1 MSFVARRLLQL
12 VPVAV
17 GVTIIVFFMIH
28 LIPGDPARTILGIHA
43 TPKAIAELHQEWG
56 LNRPLLSQYWL
67 FLDRLVHGNLGQSLI
82 YGGPASS
89 LILSHLPATL
99 FLIVYATVL
108 AIAISVPLAMLAAS
122 KRNGLR
128 DQVVRAVPLFGLG
141 MPPFWVG
148 FLLID
153 AFAVHWRIFPVSGYG
168 TGFGGH
174 LVSLF
179 LPSLTVAIALSP
191 VVIRSLRASM
201 LSVLG
206 ADYIT
211 TARSKGVPGRR
222 LFIRHVLRN
231 AIIPAIT
238 VLGINIGFLIGG
250 TVIIENVFAIP
261 GVGQLMINSIFQR
274 DFPVVQGVTLVFAV
288 MVVLINLLTDV
299 AYATLDPRVRFDR

>member
-1 MSFVARRLLQL
+1 MSFVGRRLLQL

-28 LIPGDPARTILGIHA
+28 LIPG
-43 TPKAIAELHQEWG
+43 EWG
-56 LNRPLLSQYWL
+56 LNRPLISQYWL

-82 YGGPASS
+82 YGVSASS

-128 DQVVRAVPLFGLG
+128 DQAVRAVPLFGLG

-179 LPSLTVAIALSP
+179 LPSLTVAIALAP

-211 TARSKGVPGRR
+211 TARSKGVPGSR
-222 LFIRHVLRN
+222 LFVRHVLRN
-231 AIIPAIT
+231 AVIPAVT

-261 GVGQLMINSIFQR
+261 GIGQLMINSIFQR

-288 MVVLINLLTDV
+288 LVVLVNLLADTT
-299 AYATLDPRVRFDR
+299 YAALDPRVSFDR